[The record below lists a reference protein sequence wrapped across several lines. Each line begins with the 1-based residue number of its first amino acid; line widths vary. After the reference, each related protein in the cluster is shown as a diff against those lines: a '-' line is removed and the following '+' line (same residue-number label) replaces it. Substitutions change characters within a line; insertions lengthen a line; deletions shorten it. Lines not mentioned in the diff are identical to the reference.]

1 MTDELQRGQIPRIG
15 SHEEFVERFDEYL
28 GAVCPPSGALRS
40 DTGQTRLAASLLKQ
54 LDNRSAER
62 VLDCAAGTGF
72 PTLDLQLAAPERFV
86 VHCCDGDELMVA
98 RMARRASGLDLD
110 FAAMVP
116 PRRQGSGAGSMVL
129 NWANLGELEGEYDY
143 LLCRGNALAY
153 ADTWS
158 GELDVASAETIR
170 RYIGQMC
177 DLLVPGGYLHVDAPK
192 TIELG
197 ATTRRDVGHKPRSVA
212 EQVTLEV
219 DENGEPHRRRWDVTF
234 NHKGQRPVSFTRY
247 SSLLTIADLQ
257 RLLEEL
263 GLEETDPVELP
274 DERPNFGVI
283 IARKP
288 KD

>member
-1 MTDELQRGQIPRIG
+1 
-15 SHEEFVERFDEYL
+15 
-28 GAVCPPSGALRS
+28 
-40 DTGQTRLAASLLKQ
+40 
-54 LDNRSAER
+54 
-62 VLDCAAGTGF
+62 
-72 PTLDLQLAAPERFV
+72 V
-86 VHCCDGDELMVA
+86 V
-98 RMARRASGLDLD
+98 
-110 FAAMVP
+110 
-116 PRRQGSGAGSMVL
+116 
-129 NWANLGELEGEYDY
+129 NWADLRHVVGNYDY

-158 GELDVASAETIR
+158 GEGDVASTDNIR
-170 RYIGQMC
+170 RYLRQMLG
-177 DLLVPGGYLHVDAPK
+177 LLDPGGYLHVDAPK
-192 TIELG
+192 VAKLDRTSRRVLG
-197 ATTRRDVGHKPRSVA
+197 TNAHSIV
-212 EQVTLEV
+212 EEVTLEV